1 MAAALKLFFS
11 RQMVD
16 SLALSIVAVYPA
28 FNDKAF
34 VQYCCDGL
42 EALEFMPRALRISQG
57 LRRNLPQNYPQAVE
71 ILMLS
76 MGPPLNAFENNGL
89 APFFYLPHV
98 FFIRDYGLGHFA
110 VSMAAQ
116 YELTQRFTAEFS
128 LRPFFIQHFEPCMA
142 LLKRWACD
150 PNEHVRRLVSEG
162 TRPRLPWAPKLDSVI
177 ANPRLT
183 APLLEL
189 LKDDTSLYV
198 RRSVANHLNDV
209 GKDHR
214 DYLIQQVQGWAID
227 APEPRRWI
235 IKHAL
240 RSAIKH
246 GDTRALAVMGFAEA
260 GTVEVKNLVITPNR
274 PSLGDDLEIKCTL
287 ELAQDFAVDVL
298 VDLKMDFP
306 GRIGRRVKI
315 FKLTTGRLEHGQ
327 SLIIRKHISLRPM
340 STRTYYPGHFKWSL
354 LVNGASLPLI
364 DLDIE

>member
-11 RQMVD
+11 RQIVE
-16 SLALSIVAVYPA
+16 SLAASICAVYPA
-28 FNDKAF
+28 FNNKAF
-34 VQYCCDGL
+34 IQDCCDGL
-42 EALEFMPRALRISQG
+42 DALELMPRALRISQG
-57 LRRNLPQNYPQAVE
+57 LRKNLPQNYPHAVE

-76 MGPPLNAFENNGL
+76 LGPPLNSFENNGL

-98 FFIRDYGLGHFA
+98 FFIRDYGLDHFA
-110 VSMAAQ
+110 ISMAAQ

-128 LRPFFIQHFEPCMA
+128 LRPYFIAHFEPCMA

-162 TRPRLPWAPKLDSVI
+162 TRPRLPWAPKLDPVI
-177 ANPRLT
+177 SNPKLT

-189 LKDDTSLYV
+189 LKDDNSLYV
-198 RRSVANHLNDV
+198 RRSVANHLNDI

-214 DYLIQQVQGWAID
+214 DYLIEQVQDWAID

-240 RSAIKH
+240 RSAVKQ
-246 GDTRALAVMGFAEA
+246 GDTRALAVMGIAAA
-260 GTVEVKNLVITPNR
+260 GAVKVSHLEITPKR
-274 PSLGDDLEIKCTL
+274 PRLGDRLEIACTL
-287 ELAQDFAVDVL
+287 ELAQDLAVDVL

-315 FKLTTGRLEHGQ
+315 FKLTTGRLEQGQ
-327 SLIIRKHISLRPM
+327 TLCIHKHISLQPM
-340 STRTYYPGHFKWSL
+340 STRTYFPGHFKWSL
-354 LVNGASLPLI
+354 LVNGVSLPLI
-364 DLDIE
+364 CMDIE